1 MAVNWLPFIG
11 CLSIAFGPSVTL
23 FLCTAAKEAQAVIL
37 LITSAFFWLLSLLL
51 SSLVWLAVVPL
62 RKHLAFTLVFSVL
75 FQEVLRILFVL
86 LVKKT
91 NVALSRISRETT
103 DLFHGPRYSVIAG
116 LGYGVMSA
124 MFMYVNVLSEASG
137 PGTYYTPGSPSMPI
151 FVSGALQASVMT
163 GLHVC
168 WGLLCSDG
176 VEKRSWP
183 LLLSVTLTHL
193 LVSCLT
199 LMNEA
204 GMSPLYAIIFS
215 YLALILIGAYTFRR
229 FQGNVKPFFKIL

>member
-23 FLCTAAKEAQAVIL
+23 FLCTAAKEAQEAL
-37 LITSAFFWLLSLLL
+37 R
-51 SSLVWLAVVPL
+51 VV
-62 RKHLAFTLVFSVL
+62 
-75 FQEVLRILFVL
+75 FVL

-91 NVALSRISRETT
+91 DVALSRISRETT

-168 WGLLCSDG
+168 WGLLCSEG
-176 VEKRSWP
+176 LEKRSWP
-183 LLLSVTLTHL
+183 LLASVTLSHM

-204 GMSPLYAIIFS
+204 GISPIYAIVCS
-215 YLALILIGAYTFRR
+215 YLILAVIGTFTFKR
-229 FQGNVKPFFKIL
+229 FGGNIKPFFKIQ